1 MKFSSS
7 NNECLAS
14 FLLVVMAG
22 SGVAGYTL
30 HPLVIQAL
38 MLVSSTLVL
47 ANLVKYLMDVSV
59 DKNEDQAPD
68 HSLGKESERLP

>member
-1 MKFSSS
+1 MKFSTS
-7 NNECLAS
+7 NNELLAS

-38 MLVSSTLVL
+38 MLVSGTLVL
-47 ANLVKYLMDVSV
+47 TGLVKYLL
-59 DKNEDQAPD
+59 
-68 HSLGKESERLP
+68 SLGDDNKKDESSE